1 MRRSVKLTISV
12 CAMLM
17 MASGGTAQSGQLS
30 IKNFDNR
37 PQSLIT
43 PIIKGTHCQI
53 CCVKQDSKCT
63 QWCDIDCD
71 KIVVRNLSGMNVY
84 VNKNT
89 GKPVE
94 LKGMGVP
101 AAPSRQ

>member
-1 MRRSVKLTISV
+1 MRKSVALTISV

-17 MASGGTAQSGQLS
+17 TASGGTAQSGQLS

-53 CCVKQDSKCT
+53 CCVRVDFTCT
-63 QWCDIDCD
+63 KWCDIRCD
-71 KIVVRNLSGMNVY
+71 DIVVKNLSGTSV
-84 VNKNT
+84 
-89 GKPVE
+89 
-94 LKGMGVP
+94 
-101 AAPSRQ
+101 